1 LQNAETIRLLTK
13 DGTMLPVTHA
23 KVGDEIL
30 AYTKNPSGRHFGLEV
45 NEFIVEK

>member
-1 LQNAETIRLLTK
+1 MPITE
-13 DGTMLPVTHA
+13 A

-30 AYTKNPSGRHFGLEV
+30 VYVKPPSGRHFGLEV